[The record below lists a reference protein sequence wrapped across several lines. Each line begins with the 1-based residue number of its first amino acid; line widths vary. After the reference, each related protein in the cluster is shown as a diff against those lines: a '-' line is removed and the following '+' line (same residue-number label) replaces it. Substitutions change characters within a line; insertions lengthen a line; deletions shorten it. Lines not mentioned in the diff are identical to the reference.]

1 MDERRNPKSPKFSL
15 KLAECYDW
23 TWVVLWGDYTRHWM
37 QDYCSFCLFSSAIPL
52 LKESAASLLQQ
63 FGIPPFEL
71 FHSTCEQCF
80 ILLSKERA
88 ILNNLVIEYIC
99 SPALGSGQTS
109 LAPALQLGEAE
120 EKSWLA
126 SEWQHTSA
134 HKCDGKPPPCPNTT
148 LSCSWITALHPGF

>member
-1 MDERRNPKSPKFSL
+1 MIALEWYSEAVTQDT
-15 KLAECYDW
+15 ECR
-23 TWVVLWGDYTRHWM
+23 TTAH
-37 QDYCSFCLFSSAIPL
+37 SAYSQCHPTKIEA

-63 FGIPPFEL
+63 FGLPPFEL

-80 ILLSKERA
+80 ILLNKERA

-99 SPALGSGQTS
+99 TPARGSGQTS

-126 SEWQHTSA
+126 S
-134 HKCDGKPPPCPNTT
+134 G
-148 LSCSWITALHPGF
+148 

>member
-1 MDERRNPKSPKFSL
+1 MDLGGTLRRLHKILNAGLLLILLIL
-15 KLAECYDW
+15 KCHPTKIEA
-23 TWVVLWGDYTRHWM
+23 
-37 QDYCSFCLFSSAIPL
+37 
-52 LKESAASLLQQ
+52 LKESAASLPQQ
-63 FGIPPFEL
+63 FGLPPFEL

-126 SEWQHTSA
+126 S
-134 HKCDGKPPPCPNTT
+134 G
-148 LSCSWITALHPGF
+148 